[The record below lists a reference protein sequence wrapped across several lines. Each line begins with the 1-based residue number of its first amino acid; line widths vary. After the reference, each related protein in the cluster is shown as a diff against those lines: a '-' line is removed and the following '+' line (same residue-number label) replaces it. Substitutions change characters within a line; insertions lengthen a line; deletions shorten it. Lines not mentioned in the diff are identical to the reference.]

1 MARGGVVGS
10 WNWAH
15 FFGLQN
21 SAKRRGAVGPAHGA
35 SRAPLFARRCAPPPR
50 PIKSLAKPCTMYDLQ
65 AGSLRTVTRR
75 GDPAGQVMVRIDGGV
90 PDDDGG
96 AARGDLVLFLA
107 EIASDVDAA
116 SEFLL

>member
-1 MARGGVVGS
+1 MAAWS
-10 WNWAH
+10 
-15 FFGLQN
+15 
-21 SAKRRGAVGPAHGA
+21 AVGPGPIFLA
-35 SRAPLFARRCAPPPR
+35 SITARKGGGLSFPLMGRPGRRFFARRCAPPPR

-75 GDPAGQVMVRIDGGV
+75 GDPAGQVMVRIDGWV

-116 SEFLL
+116 SEFLLY